1 MLVTFHDE
9 VNTNFSKVHKNRLK
23 IRSSIV
29 KDLEWGKAKSCY
41 VPKWR
46 VRIDFFL
53 FYWLSCLF
61 LSTFC
66 HGWL

>member
-46 VRIDFFL
+46 VRIEFFL
-53 FYWLSCLF
+53 FY
-61 LSTFC
+61 
-66 HGWL
+66 